1 MILSSK
7 IKITNQNTNK
17 TDQLDVLHVEYVR
30 VLRFLIDSYWEY
42 YNLDHYDYKKH
53 GLRQWSYYPST
64 PTMELD
70 TILSGRMKKCAET
83 QAIGMIK
90 ALTSK
95 LNKLFY
101 VLELEQSKPIPNK
114 DKIASLQ
121 RVIQKKRKLSKPYIS
136 DKTPMELNSTVF
148 RKVDNKTKSFDSVYQ
163 LQCIWNIDYKK
174 KKNKLTNK
182 INLVVKSHRHNNKL
196 AGLGKEMTSFLVTPS
211 GFNIRYDIKTSKVKK
226 GITAAID
233 QGISYC
239 ITMVDDFGN
248 IQQSVPCNHNH
259 TLKSILMKMRR
270 KKKGSNNFKDSQ
282 DHRTNYVNWSINQLN
297 LTGIKEIRLE
307 DLRDMT
313 RGRRTSRFLT
323 SFPYM
328 EIRTKLQ
335 KACSLAGVQLIEQ
348 SSMYRSQRC
357 SSCGFVHKDNRKG
370 DVFCCKGCGHTSQ
383 ADVNAA
389 KNHLANI
396 KPINSYNPLSKTTGF
411 YWN

>member
-7 IKITNQNTNK
+7 IKITDQNTNK
-17 TDQLDVLHVEYVR
+17 IDQLEMLHVEYVR
-30 VLRFLIDSYWEY
+30 VLRLLIDSYWDY

-53 GLRQWSYYPST
+53 GLRKWKYYPSI
-64 PTMELD
+64 PTLKLD
-70 TILSGRMKKCAET
+70 PILSARMIKCAKT

-90 ALTSK
+90 GVTSK
-95 LNKLFY
+95 LDKLFY
-101 VLELEQSKPIPNK
+101 VLELEQNKPVPNK

-121 RVIQKKRKLSKPYIS
+121 RVIQKKRKITKPYVS
-136 DKTPMELNSTVF
+136 DKTPMELDSIVF
-148 RKVDNKTKSFDSVYQ
+148 KKVDNKTKSFDSVYQ
-163 LQCIWNIDYKK
+163 LQCIWSKDYK

-196 AGLGKEMTSFLVTPS
+196 AGLGKEMTSFLVTPTH
-211 GFNIRYDIKTSKVKK
+211 FNIRYDIKTPKVKK

-239 ITMVDDFGN
+239 ITMVDETGN
-248 IQQSVPCNHNH
+248 IQQSVPCNHKH
-259 TLKSILMKMRR
+259 TLKSILSKMKR
-270 KKKGSNNFKDSQ
+270 KKKGSNNFSNCQ
-282 DHRTNYVNWSINQLN
+282 DHRTNYVNWAINQLD

-307 DLRDMT
+307 GLRDIS
-313 RGRRTSRFLT
+313 RSRRTSRFLN
-323 SFPYM
+323 SFPYV

-335 KACSLAGVQLIEQ
+335 KVCALSGVRLVEQ
-348 SSMYRSQRC
+348 SNMYRSQRC
-357 SSCGFVHKDNRKG
+357 SSCGFVRKDNRKG
-370 DVFCCKGCGHTSQ
+370 DVFCCKGCGHTEQ

-396 KPINSYNPLSKTTGF
+396 TEINSYNPLSRTTGF